1 MPLSACLPGYIS
13 CSSKAG
19 FCQTVP
25 ELINPVSCL
34 CFSYSAL
41 SSWIWLGEKSNW
53 VQLYPGSRRVPNSC
67 FCDHGTELNLHRFQK
82 HSTAVKFYSI
92 YLDSDQWLKLQFLFC
107 FRCSCWIFSQGS
119 SFLSLQ
125 IDGWPGTRLRGKYP
139 WSFLFY
145 IRVSLFFQVSTIPH

>member
-67 FCDHGTELNLHRFQK
+67 FCDHGT
-82 HSTAVKFYSI
+82 
-92 YLDSDQWLKLQFLFC
+92 DQWLKLQFPFC

-125 IDGWPGTRLRGKYP
+125 IDGWPGIRLRGKYP